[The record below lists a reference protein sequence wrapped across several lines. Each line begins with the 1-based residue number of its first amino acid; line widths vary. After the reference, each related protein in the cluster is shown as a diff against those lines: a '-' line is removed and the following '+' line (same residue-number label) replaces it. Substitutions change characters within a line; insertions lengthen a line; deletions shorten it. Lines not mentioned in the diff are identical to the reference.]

1 MSSPWR
7 PRTATNYDTWAR
19 GEERKIFSLQSPR
32 WKKGE
37 LLTFHERRL
46 RQFHEFNLETWRTH
60 TTSEAKK
67 VQIQNRSVHSPSSWD
82 GPTWKRSH
90 LDFHLKRKEK
100 KGIILRGFFFF
111 SLAKCLSS
119 IQLPH
124 YYNASRNKTP
134 ILRAATTISPFTNVR
149 NVPGSF
155 CSGATDPPPRQRKGD
170 DSFFFPFSPLL
181 SATAQRSG
189 WMRGRRTT
197 KWAKKG
203 RRDY

>member
-1 MSSPWR
+1 MGR
-7 PRTATNYDTWAR
+7 A
-19 GEERKIFSLQSPR
+19 
-32 WKKGE
+32 
-37 LLTFHERRL
+37 
-46 RQFHEFNLETWRTH
+46 NLETVPFGFPF
-60 TTSEAKK
+60 KK
-67 VQIQNRSVHSPSSWD
+67 
-82 GPTWKRSH
+82 
-90 LDFHLKRKEK
+90 KRKK
-100 KGIILRGFFFF
+100 KESFLRGFFFF

-170 DSFFFPFSPLL
+170 DSFFLSPLL

-197 KWAKKG
+197 KWAKKKG
-203 RRDY
+203 KTTKTCTRHSRELNSAEPECVRVSVFFKLRAASNCNWRICKIAATNCI